1 MTTQRPDY
9 KRHPI
14 IKSMA
19 QMNEV
24 NEKVID
30 KLLLSLSLLDQLEG
44 LSVIFKMELDGSY
57 IEEMQNNCKR
67 LLNAALN
74 ERDNLIKYK
83 GVNTNV
89 WH

>member
-14 IKSMA
+14 IKSMV

-44 LSVIFKMELDGSY
+44 LAVIFKHELDGSY
-57 IEEMQNNCKR
+57 IEEMQDNCKR

-74 ERDNLIKYK
+74 EREAMSKYK

-89 WH
+89 